1 MKKSVLRGTEKRD
14 EQSGDTDR
22 GEIKW
27 AEMNRRYRR
36 QKGEM
41 DRREIQSKGEM
52 DRRERWT
59 DEKMDR

>member
-1 MKKSVLRGTEKRD
+1 MKKSVLRGTEERD

-27 AEMNRRYRR
+27 AEMDRRYRR
-36 QKGEM
+36 QKG
-41 DRREIQSKGEM
+41 KM

>member
-1 MKKSVLRGTEKRD
+1 MRYLRNQQREEMKKSVLRGTEERD

-41 DRREIQSKGEM
+41 DRRE
-52 DRRERWT
+52 RWT

>member
-1 MKKSVLRGTEKRD
+1 MKKSVLRGTEERD

-41 DRREIQSKGEM
+41 EM
-52 DRRERWT
+52 R
-59 DEKMDR
+59 KMDRKGRDGQKRAMDR